1 MQGLRQSHGEV
12 CPWNFWIPG
21 QVEVSVWEAAGTAEV
36 PPPLPPQ
43 SGTTGGRRSLGPCNG
58 CTEGTLTIRNRAF
71 GPCTSPGT
79 GSLQSHRDLLL
90 TKQSSFG
97 GAHKAIRAGADLH
110 MQEQGT

>member
-1 MQGLRQSHGEV
+1 MERSARGIFGSLGRWKCLFGKQQGQQRS
-12 CPWNFWIPG
+12 
-21 QVEVSVWEAAGTAEV
+21 
-36 PPPLPPQ
+36 LPPQ
-43 SGTTGGRRSLGPCNG
+43 SGTTGGRRSLRPCNG
-58 CTEGTLTIRNRAF
+58 CTEGTLTIRNRGF